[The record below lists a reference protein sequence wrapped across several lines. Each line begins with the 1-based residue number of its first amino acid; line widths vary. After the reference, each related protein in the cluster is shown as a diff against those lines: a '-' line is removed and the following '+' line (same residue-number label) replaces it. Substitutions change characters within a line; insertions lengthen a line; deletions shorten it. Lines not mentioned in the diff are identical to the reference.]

1 MNQERLMRVLLAPH
15 VSEKANLCS
24 EANNTVVFKVLR
36 DAEKHEIKTAV
47 EKLFDV
53 KVERVTTVNVK
64 GKVKGAGLRKGRR
77 SDWKKAYIKLA
88 EGYAISVFGEQA

>member
-15 VSEKANLCS
+15 VSEKANLAT
-24 EANNTVVFKVLR
+24 ELNNTVVFKVLR

-47 EKLFDV
+47 EQLFDV

-64 GKVKGAGLRKGRR
+64 GKQKGQGLRKGRR

-88 EGYAISVFGEQA
+88 EGNAISVFGDQA